1 MQIDQKYF
9 VIESKRL
16 FPKMLEMRRHMHA
29 HPELSYDEVETSAFV
44 RARLAEL
51 GIPFE
56 NVSQTGIVATIG
68 TGGPRV
74 ALRADLDALPIV
86 EETGLEYA
94 SVNRGAMHACGH
106 DMHTSMLLA
115 AAEILKA
122 IEIDLEGSVL
132 LIFQPAEEKLPGGAS
147 IIVESGILDSPEPLA
162 VFAQHINPL
171 EKSGDILVPPTKA
184 MAATDE
190 LYWTIRGKGCH
201 AAQPHLG
208 RDPIVTASETVLAL
222 QTLVSRK
229 VNPLE
234 PAVLSVTSFNSG
246 NTTNVIPDMAELK
259 GTLRTFNAE
268 LREEMHSSIK
278 TISESVSRMHGLECD
293 LRIVHGYPALINDK
307 NVSSVVLGLA
317 KEIFGGERAS
327 EAEAKMWAED
337 FSIYS
342 SRYPAC
348 FWFLGAGHS
357 EPQKN
362 FALHNSRFNPDEAAM
377 ETGATMLS
385 AAAFFYLQRK
395 K

>member
-9 VIESKRL
+9 ATESKRL
-16 FPKMLEMRRHMHA
+16 FPKMLEMRRHLHA
-29 HPELSYDEVETSAFV
+29 HPELSYNENDTSAFV
-44 RARLAEL
+44 RERLAEL

-56 NVSQTGIVATIG
+56 NLGQTGIVAKIG
-68 TGGPRV
+68 SGGPRV

-86 EETGLEYA
+86 EETELEYS
-94 SVNRGAMHACGH
+94 SVNHGTMHACGH
-106 DMHTSMLLA
+106 DMHTAMLLA

-122 IEIDLEGSVL
+122 IESGLEGSVL

-147 IIVESGILDSPEPLA
+147 LIVESGILDTPAPVA
-162 VFAQHINPL
+162 VFAQHVNPM
-171 EKSGDILVPPTKA
+171 EKSGEILVPPTKA

-208 RDPIVTASETVLAL
+208 RDPIVTASELILAL

-246 NTTNVIPDMAELK
+246 NTTNVIPDTAELK
-259 GTLRTFNAE
+259 GTLRTFSAE
-268 LREEMHSSIK
+268 LREELHSSIK
-278 TISESVSRMHGLECD
+278 TISESVARMHGLECD
-293 LRIVHGYPALINDK
+293 LRIVNGYPALINDK
-307 NVSSVVLGLA
+307 NVSSALLGLA
-317 KEIFGGERAS
+317 KEMFGEGRAM
-327 EAEAKMWAED
+327 ETVAKMWAED

-357 EPQKN
+357 DPQKN
-362 FALHNSRFNPDEAAM
+362 FALHNSRFNPDESAM
-377 ETGATMLS
+377 ETGAALMAS
-385 AAAFFYLQRK
+385 AAYFFLVNK
-395 K
+395 P